1 MSIAKRMLEEQMDKD
16 EAEAEAEE
24 DALYGDPTEAT
35 RRAMIKEQQT
45 IGPLNRAD
53 LAMVHGDVYD
63 TAEMTA
69 KFRVKHF
76 LAPFVVVE
84 RLLDNKLGT
93 LEFQHEPRFYYGWQP
108 DREE

>member
-1 MSIAKRMLEEQMDKD
+1 MSIAKRMLEEEVDKD
-16 EAEAEAEE
+16 EAGEEA
-24 DALYGDPTEAT
+24 YGDPTEAT
-35 RRAMIKEQQT
+35 RRAMIKEQQA
-45 IGPLNRAD
+45 IGPLSRAD

-63 TAEMTA
+63 TSEMTA
-69 KFRVKHF
+69 KFRIKHF

-84 RLLDNKLGT
+84 RLIDNKLGT